1 MAIKKRQPAMPSP
14 ATAVREDQDE
24 LARKAEEFGR
34 GGYAPVES
42 AGEEDQLDPNAPL
55 TKMVPF
61 RLNEYQKLLLKE
73 AAVED
78 RRSQQKL
85 LESLIWPELERR
97 RADRKR

>member
-1 MAIKKRQPAMPSP
+1 MAIKRRQPATASP
-14 ATAVREDQDE
+14 APTVRDDQDE

-42 AGEEDQLDPNAPL
+42 ATEDHLDPNAPL

-73 AAVED
+73 AATED

-85 LESLIWPELERR
+85 LESLVWPELERR
-97 RADRKR
+97 RTERQR

>member
-1 MAIKKRQPAMPSP
+1 MAIKKRQPPATSP
-14 ATAVREDQDE
+14 APIVRDEQDE

-34 GGYAPVES
+34 GGYAP
-42 AGEEDQLDPNAPL
+42 AQPATEDEPDPNAPL

-85 LESLIWPELERR
+85 LESLVWPELERR
-97 RADRKR
+97 RAERKR